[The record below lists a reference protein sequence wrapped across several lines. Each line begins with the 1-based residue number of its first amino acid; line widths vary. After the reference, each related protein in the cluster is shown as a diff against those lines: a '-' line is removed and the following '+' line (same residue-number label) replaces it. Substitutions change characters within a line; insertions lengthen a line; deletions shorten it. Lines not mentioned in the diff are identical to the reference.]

1 MSLNKKILLEF
12 LEELDK
18 EAKKPMT
25 IVAVGGTAMT
35 LVNAKPSTLDVD
47 FTIAEGY
54 DEFSRLLKEIPHGF
68 KVDHYPDGVVF
79 TQMLPDDYVKK
90 SKKIKKMKNITLMA
104 LDPLDIIVTK
114 IGRLND
120 RDTEDIKTCI
130 KKFKIT
136 KSQIKS
142 RAAKVGYAGNETVYQ
157 NNLNYVLKNFF

>member
-1 MSLNKKILLEF
+1 MSLNKKTLFEF

-47 FTIAEGY
+47 FTIAQGY

-68 KVDHYPDGVVF
+68 KVDYYQDGVVF
-79 TQMLPDDYVKK
+79 TQILPDDYLKK
-90 SKKIKKMKNITLMA
+90 SKKIKKMRNITLMT

-114 IGRLND
+114 IGRLNE
-120 RDTEDIKTCI
+120 RDT
-130 KKFKIT
+130 
-136 KSQIKS
+136 
-142 RAAKVGYAGNETVYQ
+142 
-157 NNLNYVLKNFF
+157 

>member
-1 MSLNKKILLEF
+1 MSLNKKTLIEF

-18 EAKKPMT
+18 ETKKPMI

-68 KVDHYPDGVVF
+68 KVDHYQDGVVF

-90 SKKIKKMKNITLMA
+90 SKKIKKMRNITLMT

-114 IGRLND
+114 IGRLNQ
-120 RDTEDIKTCI
+120 RDTEDIKACI

-136 KSQIKS
+136 KTKIKS
-142 RAAKVGYAGNETVYQ
+142 RAAKVVYAGNETVYQ
-157 NNLNYVLKNFF
+157 NNLDYVLKNFF

>member
-47 FTIAEGY
+47 FTIAQGY

-90 SKKIKKMKNITLMA
+90 SKKIKNITLMA
-104 LDPLDIIVTK
+104 T
-114 IGRLND
+114 N
-120 RDTEDIKTCI
+120 EDGI
-130 KKFKIT
+130 
-136 KSQIKS
+136 
-142 RAAKVGYAGNETVYQ
+142 E
-157 NNLNYVLKNFF
+157 

>member
-1 MSLNKKILLEF
+1 MSLNKQTLFDF

-18 EAKKPMT
+18 EAKKPMI

-47 FTIAEGY
+47 FTIAQGY

-90 SKKIKKMKNITLMA
+90 SKKIKKMKNILLMT

-114 IGRLND
+114 IGRLNE
-120 RDTEDIKTCI
+120 RDKEDIATCI
-130 KKFKIT
+130 KKFHIT
-136 KSQIKS
+136 KTQIKK
-142 RAAKVGYAGNETVYQ
+142 RAKQVVYVGREENYEI
-157 NNLNYVLKNFF
+157 NLNHVMKNFF